1 MDQNV
6 ETWTVRVD
14 ADTSGLNEELA
25 NATTS
30 GRQFS
35 RALSTAFQSVAIQG
49 RSVTDTVERNF

>member
-1 MDQNV
+1 
-6 ETWTVRVD
+6 VRVD